1 MKIASNVPVEPIL
14 SINGIPSFRKGD
26 RVRIQTKSRKYPQ
39 YPYAD
44 GGYIGQILQIGNKS
58 LSLYVEG
65 ITSRTIFFEDIFL
78 MRRVSEEETFENTPY
93 YDEAE
98 RQFWED
104 YWWTAEGI
112 ARKTDEDKRK
122 LKEFRRQF
130 EEGR

>member
-1 MKIASNVPVEPIL
+1 MTTNPVALPM
-14 SINGIPSFRKGD
+14 P
-26 RVRIQTKSRKYPQ
+26 
-39 YPYAD
+39 
-44 GGYIGQILQIGNKS
+44 
-58 LSLYVEG
+58 
-65 ITSRTIFFEDIFL
+65 SRTIFFEDIFL

-104 YWWTAEGI
+104 YWWTADGI

-122 LKEFRRQF
+122 LKEFRRRF